1 MKKTKKQLLGLAG
14 LAAVG
19 IMTAV
24 AYGMPAPDASAIDN
38 TTVNVQ
44 VSEGA
49 PSNIFVSPRDGS
61 ETANA
66 KVNVVTNYSQ
76 AKRLEFSLSC

>member
-24 AYGMPAPDASAIDN
+24 AYGMPAPDASADRK
-38 TTVNVQ
+38 
-44 VSEGA
+44 S
-49 PSNIFVSPRDGS
+49 
-61 ETANA
+61 
-66 KVNVVTNYSQ
+66 VV
-76 AKRLEFSLSC
+76 